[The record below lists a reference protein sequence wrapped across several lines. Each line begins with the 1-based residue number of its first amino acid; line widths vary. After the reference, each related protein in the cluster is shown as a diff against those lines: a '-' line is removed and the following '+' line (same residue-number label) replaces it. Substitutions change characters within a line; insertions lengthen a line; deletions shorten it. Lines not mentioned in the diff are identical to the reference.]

1 MRRFDNMSS
10 TEEIDT
16 SGDLLWFLDALAAVR
31 ADASST
37 AGQFGLTEVWAP
49 RGHGSGLH
57 RHTHDDESF
66 FVIEGELMVWL
77 GDAAPTR
84 LPAGQ
89 LVTLP
94 RGTAH
99 AFEVISDLARFCAIC
114 TPAGGEELV
123 RLVGTPATQAA
134 LPPPPDSF
142 DGSAIGAALAQLGQ
156 ETIGPR
162 PPR

>member
-1 MRRFDNMSS
+1 MPP

-16 SGDLLWFLDALAAVR
+16 SGDLLWFIDALAAVR
-31 ADASST
+31 ADAGST
-37 AGQFGLTEVWAP
+37 AGKFGLTEVWAP

-57 RHTHDDESF
+57 RHTLDDESF
-66 FVIEGELMVWL
+66 LVIEGELTVWL

-94 RGTAH
+94 RGTPH
-99 AFEVISDLARFCAIC
+99 AFEVTSDVARFCAIC
-114 TPAGGEELV
+114 TPAGGEQLV
-123 RLVGTPATQAA
+123 RLVGSPATKAA
-134 LPPPPDSF
+134 LPPPPERV
-142 DGSAIGAALAQLGQ
+142 DGEAIGAALAQLGQ
-156 ETIGPR
+156 QMIGPR